1 MKVNISWLKELVDLK
16 INAEELVRLLPFRTI
31 GIKEI
36 TKDYIEMD
44 MKGYNRADLLSL
56 RGIAYEVAAI
66 TDSIVR
72 FKDEEPDFPKSG
84 KVNIEIADEDLCPVY
99 CVAKIENLK
108 VENSNDTWVKKLN
121 NSGIRTVN
129 NIADITNLVML
140 EFGQPMHAFDAK
152 IVDKETIIVRTAKEG
167 EKLITLD
174 GKERIL
180 TTEDLLITDPKKA
193 IGLAGVMGGKNTE
206 VTDSTTTILLEA
218 AIFEPKTLRKTTTK
232 LGLISEASRR
242 FYHGLTKRRLL
253 QALSAAIKMYESLG
267 GKLTAI
273 TITGD
278 LRDKVKTIK
287 ISQEKV
293 DSLIG
298 INIPPAEV
306 EFSLKKLGFS
316 LALQGDAWEARVPYW
331 RLDVSI
337 EEDVIEE
344 IARMH
349 GYEKIPAKPLGGNI
363 PIITQNPIF
372 DLIET
377 LKKALS
383 DLGLTEVQTYS
394 YYSTETINNLG
405 LIENNLI
412 RIVNPISSETEYLK
426 NMLWPNL
433 VEVVAKNLRQGY
445 NDIATFEIGKVYYPK
460 NNLPEEEYHL
470 SIALSNN
477 TDNPIQEL
485 NQIAKSAD
493 LHLEDE
499 IKKEQYFHPKRQTG
513 PMAEV
518 HKKVTDKFGINQRV
532 AILEINLTKLL

>member
-298 INIPPAEV
+298 INIPTAEV